1 MSRRPKKHASIL
13 PYGLPFPRG
22 EGEQGAVNAK
32 TKTKPA
38 REETSMTEIGSRP
51 GAQAFEAA
59 LAASDT
65 RVAEFEVRAKSPL
78 RSLQHFLHANPTVVP
93 AIVLLIGVA
102 AFSVIVGSRFLST
115 FNLSLI
121 IQQVTIIGVVGIAQT
136 LIVITAG
143 IDLSVGAIMVLC
155 SVVMGRLAVIS
166 GVPVLLA
173 LVAGI
178 ATGAGCGAL
187 NGVLVTRVKLPP
199 FIVTLGTWSIFFA
212 LNLWYSASETIRAQD
227 VANAAPFLQWLGTPV
242 DLFGARFTYGSFF
255 LLALLALVWF
265 VLNRTAFGRHLYA
278 VGDDPDAARLA
289 GIRTERVLFSV
300 YVLAGLICALGAW
313 TLIGRIGSVSPQ
325 AGQTANLDSITA
337 VVVGGA
343 SLFGGRGSIIGT
355 LIGAL
360 IVGVFRNGL
369 ALGGVDV
376 LWQEF
381 TVGWLIIIAVALDQ
395 WIRKVSA

>member
-1 MSRRPKKHASIL
+1 
-13 PYGLPFPRG
+13 
-22 EGEQGAVNAK
+22 
-32 TKTKPA
+32 
-38 REETSMTEIGSRP
+38 MTDIGNSRP
-51 GAQAFEAA
+51 IAQAFE
-59 LAASDT
+59 LQVDKSNN
-65 RVAEFEVRAKSPL
+65 RVAEFEVRARSPL
-78 RSLQHFLHANPTVVP
+78 QKLQHFLHANPTAVP
-93 AIVLLIGVA
+93 AIVLLLGIA
-102 AFSVIVGSRFLST
+102 AFGLIVGPRFLST

-121 IQQVTIIGVVGIAQT
+121 IQQVTIIGVIGVAQT
-136 LIVITAG
+136 LIIITAG

-155 SVVMGRLAVIS
+155 SVITGKLAITV
-166 GVPVLLA
+166 GLPAPLA
-173 LVAGI
+173 LMIGI
-178 ATGAGCGAL
+178 AVGAGCGAI
-187 NGVLVTRVKLPP
+187 NGTLVTRVKLPP

-212 LNLWYSASETIRAQD
+212 LNLWYSASETIRSQD
-227 VANAAPFLQWLGTPV
+227 VAKAAPLLQALGTPV
-242 DLFGARFTYGSFF
+242 DVFGARFTYGSFF
-255 LLALLALVWF
+255 MLGLIALIWF

-289 GIRTERVLFSV
+289 GIRTDRILFSV
-300 YVLAGLICALGAW
+300 YVIAGMICSLGAW
-313 TLIGRIGSVSPQ
+313 ALIGRIGSISPQ

-369 ALGGVDV
+369 ALSDVDV

-381 TVGWLIIIAVALDQ
+381 AVGWLIIIAVALDQ